1 MMENPR
7 QSEPLDLLL
16 VLVPLTDPDKV
27 AKIVPDLAVLL
38 RSEFYRSRSMLMGL
52 SCAPAEELRDHF
64 IGCSTPGIP
73 KIYALYA
80 PQPCPWGTLVRKAV
94 AAAVSL
100 SANVTVALTP
110 DEACADRARALVGA
124 LSNGF
129 DMSTA
134 FSPKALAWRPVEGL
148 LLAPLLRRMAGA
160 QVTNPAPR
168 DFAFTL
174 PLARYWHFQPWPP
187 EREVGVS
194 LHLVLEALSAGF
206 RVSEVALRE
215 GIVPSRLDLREFR
228 EAGEVLFRW
237 LRARGQGTTIQGTVP
252 VSLDQ
257 VRSAAMADAPQVGA
271 IETAAM
277 RSYRQTRSL
286 LKAGLSSA
294 TLAELDRGFY
304 QATPGVSGSAWEKSL
319 MELYRTYARVPSKV
333 WLQALEPVFLGR
345 MASFGREA
353 SGKTVGQLVEMVRG
367 RQRPVPP
374 LRRSAGAMERKG

>member
-1 MMENPR
+1 MSDNVTRP
-7 QSEPLDLLL
+7 EPLDLLL

-27 AKIVPDLAVLL
+27 AKVVPDIAVLL
-38 RSEFYRSRSMLMGL
+38 RSEFYRSRSLLMGL
-52 SCAPAEELRDHF
+52 SCAPVEELRDHF

-73 KIYALYA
+73 KIYALFA
-80 PQPCPWGTLVRKAV
+80 QQPCPWGTLVRKAV

-110 DEACADRARALVGA
+110 DEACADRARALIGA
-124 LSNGF
+124 LSNGC
-129 DMSTA
+129 DMATA
-134 FSPKALAWRPVEGL
+134 FSPRALAWRPVEGI

-168 DFAFTL
+168 DFAFPL
-174 PLARYWHFQPWPP
+174 PLARYWHYQPWPP

-194 LHLVLEALSAGF
+194 LHMVLEALSAGF

-237 LRARGQGTTIQGTVP
+237 LRARGEGTSIQGTVP

-257 VRSAAMADAPQVGA
+257 IRSAAPADAPNVAG

-277 RSYRQTRSL
+277 RSYRQSRSL
-286 LKAGLSSA
+286 LKAGVSTA
-294 TLAELDRGFY
+294 TLAELDHGFY
-304 QATPGVSGSAWEKSL
+304 QTNPGVSGPTWERSL

-345 MASFGREA
+345 VASFGREA
-353 SGKTVGQLVEMVRG
+353 RGKTVGQLVEMVRG
-367 RQRPVPP
+367 KPRPVPP
-374 LRRSAGAMERKG
+374 VRRSAGAMEQQA